1 MGAGGDEGFDF
12 GYGLDGSAGAYGGAV
27 EGCGCAGEVELAG
40 EGPVLEEAVD
50 EAGVKDVSG
59 AGGVEDGDV
68 VGGSVVEGVAVVG
81 EDAVGAEGG
90 GGEAA
95 VVAAVHLL
103 KCAFEVGL
111 LHETGGE
118 VAGDDGVVDVG
129 EELFD
134 AGVELVEVGDD
145 GDIGLAGP
153 ASGLGGGGGVVAVDV
168 EGAGVDDPL
177 ALEVGGLEDE
187 AGFGV
192 AADEDGALA
201 FGVDEDEGL
210 GAGCSG
216 DGDDTGFDAGV
227 GEGLAMKGGGEI
239 VAELADVAGLESPEL
254 AGDDSGGDL
263 SAGENR
269 GGGVLDLG
277 AADGVFGE
285 GNDGV
290 GGVEA
295 YAYEVD
301 LGRGLHVFMVL
312 DWL

>member
-1 MGAGGDEGFDF
+1 MVE
-12 GYGLDGSAGAYGGAV
+12 GGAV
-27 EGCGCAGEVELAG
+27 E
-40 EGPVLEEAVD
+40 
-50 EAGVKDVSG
+50 
-59 AGGVEDGDV
+59 
-68 VGGSVVEGVAVVG
+68 G

-95 VVAAVHLL
+95 VVAAVHLFEG
-103 KCAFEVGL
+103 AFEVGL

-239 VAELADVAGLESPEL
+239 VAELADVAGLEAPEL

-263 SAGENR
+263 SAGEDG
-269 GGGVLDLG
+269 GGGVFDFG

-285 GNDGV
+285 RDDGV

-301 LGRGLHVFMVL
+301 LGGGLHVFMVM